1 MDERRFLAL
10 GRVHPEDETEPFGVT
25 PLGLRSSRAANG
37 VSRLHGGTATAMW
50 HDLLEDANG
59 PAPATR
65 VIGSVTNG
73 VHVPTWM
80 APQMRKLFDRR
91 LDEEWENRPA
101 DAKTWAGIEAIPDE
115 ELWAVRTELRGQ
127 LVAFLRDRTARDRLA
142 RGEPIERAEAAAH
155 GFDPNALTIGFARR
169 AAAYKRIYLLIADP
183 DRAFALLTGP
193 SAIQLALAG
202 KSHPQDEESKYLL
215 QRVLTFN
222 ADPRLGDRVAFVE
235 DYDMRVASYL
245 VRGCDVWLN
254 LPRYPLEASG
264 TSGMKS
270 AMNGGLHL
278 SVLDGWWAE
287 AYQAGDG
294 EMVPNGWAIEPN
306 PTLPPEEQDMRDATA
321 LYDLLEKD
329 VVPLWNERDELG
341 IPTGWVARM
350 KRSLMTIGPRF
361 CATRMMNDYLHT
373 MYEPPTAGSSSSS

>member
-1 MDERRFLAL
+1 
-10 GRVHPEDETEPFGVT
+10 
-25 PLGLRSSRAANG
+25 
-37 VSRLHGGTATAMW
+37 
-50 HDLLEDANG
+50 
-59 PAPATR
+59 
-65 VIGSVTNG
+65 VTNG
-73 VHVPTWM
+73 VHLPTWM

-91 LDEEWENRPA
+91 LSEDWETRPT
-101 DAKTWAGIEAIPDE
+101 DPQTWAGIEAIPDE
-115 ELWAVRTELRGQ
+115 ELWAVRTELRSQ
-127 LVAFLRDRTARDRLA
+127 LVGFLRDRTARDRLA

-155 GFDPNALTIGFARR
+155 GFDPMALTIGFARR

-202 KSHPQDEESKYLL
+202 KSHPQDDESKHLL
-215 QRVLTFN
+215 QSVLTFN

-294 EMVPNGWAIEPN
+294 DVVPNGWAIEPN
-306 PTLPPEEQDMRDATA
+306 PTLSPEEQDVKDATA

-329 VVPLWNERDELG
+329 VVPLWNERDERG
-341 IPTGWVARM
+341 IPTGWVARV

-361 CATRMMNDYLHT
+361 CATRMMDDYLHT
-373 MYEPPTAGSSSSS
+373 MYEPSTADSSASN